1 MGAVGAV
8 ALTVGA
14 FGAGALPAH
23 DPSGLWMWHGP
34 KFAQLGLV
42 LTYAGLVLLVG
53 AWWWLGSL
61 ITRGARVEGRDVLV
75 TLVWWLVPLC
85 VGPPLYSSDVYS
97 YIAQGA
103 MALRGLDVY
112 RFGPAA
118 LGGILAHNVAR
129 VWRWTPSPYGPVFVS
144 VAKFVVQGAGR
155 NVIGGALGMRA
166 ASLAGI
172 GLIAWAVRRL
182 AAFAGVS
189 EAGALWLGVLNPL
202 VLIHLLAGAHNDAL
216 MIGLM
221 MAGFVLA
228 RRERLVLGTVFIA
241 LAMLVKWPA
250 GLGLLFLPALW
261 RTVSSR
267 TGRYLRVAAVAAVT
281 VIVTTALAGT
291 GYGWLV
297 TQHAPIA
304 IRTPMSLTTDF
315 AQLPMVLA
323 RISGMADPNQ
333 VLVVVQECGVI
344 GALAMVA
351 VWVWRVMRG
360 AGSGAGSKEASR
372 LARRLAGR
380 FREYFGKR
388 FTVRFGD
395 RPPGLTHR
403 TTRTNGV
410 NGVNGTTYRYAPQ
423 YAPEYAL
430 GMSLMALVA
439 LAPVVQPWYVL
450 WGLIPIAATGW
461 DRAPGSVLKVVSVG
475 LAFLVL
481 PSGNG
486 LDPVIVQYSLAGIA
500 LAAAALQLRRTAKR
514 LPDSF

>member
-1 MGAVGAV
+1 MYANVSAPTAATSAPPAKVPLSTNVRSVSWCRHVGAVGAV

-14 FGAGALPAH
+14 FGAGALPTH
-23 DPSGLWMWHGP
+23 DPSGLWMWRGP

-61 ITRGARVEGRDVLV
+61 IARGARVEGRDVLV

-97 YIAQGA
+97 YVAQGA

-118 LGGILAHNVAR
+118 LGGILAHNVAH

-144 VAKFVVQGAGR
+144 VAKFVVQGAGA
-155 NVIGGALGMRA
+155 NVIGGVLGMRA

-228 RRERLVLGTVFIA
+228 RRERPVLGTVLIA

-261 RTVSSR
+261 HAVPGRTS
-267 TGRYLRVAAVAAVT
+267 RYLRVTAVAAAT

-315 AQLPMVLA
+315 SQPLMVLA
-323 RISGMADPNQ
+323 RISDMADPNQ

-344 GALAMVA
+344 GALAVVA
-351 VWVWRVMRG
+351 VWVWRVMRS
-360 AGSGAGSKEASR
+360 ARSEEANQLAHR
-372 LARRLAGR
+372 LA
-380 FREYFGKR
+380 
-388 FTVRFGD
+388 VRFGG
-395 RPPGLTHR
+395 RPPGLTW
-403 TTRTNGV
+403 
-410 NGVNGTTYRYAPQ
+410 RYAPQ

-461 DRAPGSVLKVVSVG
+461 DRTPGSVLKVVSAG

-486 LDPVIVQYSLAGIA
+486 LDPEIVQYSLAGIA
-500 LAAAALQLRRTAKR
+500 STAAALQLRRTAKR
-514 LPDSF
+514 LPA